1 MLTSIVTLNGSE
13 ALKRETD
20 ADMGLE
26 VCIGHNYR
34 GGGYSAFV
42 VAKCGSKKLVKCQVR
57 QIWLLSIRG
66 QI

>member
-20 ADMGLE
+20 ADMCLE

-34 GGGYSAFV
+34 GGGCLAIVTKYY
-42 VAKCGSKKLVKCQVR
+42 GSH
-57 QIWLLSIRG
+57 
-66 QI
+66 